1 MKVSVFGSGYVGL
14 VAGACFAESGND
26 VVCVD
31 IDEDKIEKLNKGII
45 PIYEPGL
52 EEMIKRNVHQRR
64 LSFTTDMEAGVKHA
78 LFIFIAVGTP
88 PDEDGGADLK
98 HVLAVA
104 DTIGTHIND
113 FKIIVDKS
121 TVPVGTADKVKQ
133 AIHDAISARNLE
145 IEFDV
150 VSNPEFLKEGA
161 AINDFMYPDRV
172 VIGTDNPR
180 TAALINEL
188 YSPFMKTKDCL
199 ISMDVRSA
207 EMTKYAANS
216 MLATK
221 ISFMNEIARLCENVG
236 ADVDMVRIGI
246 GTDNRI
252 GPAFL
257 FPGIGYGGSCFPKDV
272 QALVRIGQENDCEM
286 NLLRSVEQVNYD
298 QKKYLLKMIFK
309 EYGEDLSGFTFAVW
323 GLSFKPQT
331 DDMREAPSRV
341 VINGLLER
349 GAKIVASDPAAIEEA
364 QKIWSDQ
371 VEYKDYYYDALENAD
386 ALLVLT
392 EWNDYRRPDFNRIKE
407 LLKQPIV
414 FDGRNI
420 YDPHK
425 MHARG
430 FKYFSVG
437 RSSNNDTMP
446 QKSEHS

>member
-31 IDEDKIEKLNKGII
+31 IDEEKIQKLNKGII

-52 EEMIKRNVHQRR
+52 EEMIKRNMRQRR

-78 LFIFIAVGTP
+78 LFVFIAVGTP
-88 PDEDGGADLK
+88 PNEDGSADLK
-98 HVLAVA
+98 HVLSVA
-104 DTIGTHIND
+104 NTIGAHIND

-121 TVPVGTADKVKQ
+121 TVPVGTADRVKQ
-133 AIHDAISARNLE
+133 AIHEAISARDLE
-145 IEFDV
+145 VEFDV

-161 AINDFMYPDRV
+161 AINDFMHPDRV

-180 TAALINEL
+180 TAVLMNEL
-188 YSPFMKTKDCL
+188 YAPFMKTKDCL
-199 ISMDVRSA
+199 ISMDIRSA

-236 ADVDMVRIGI
+236 ADVDMVRVGI

-272 QALVRIGQENDCEM
+272 QALVRTGQENGCDM
-286 NLLRSVEQVNYD
+286 NLLKSVELVNCA
-298 QKKYLLKMIFK
+298 QKKYLLQMINK
-309 EYGEDLSGFTFAVW
+309 KYGQDLSGFTFAIW
-323 GLSFKPQT
+323 GLAFKPQT

-341 VINGLLER
+341 VINGLLEQ

-364 QKIWSDQ
+364 QKIWGNQ
-371 VEYKDYYYDALENAD
+371 IEYREYYYDALENAD

-407 LLKQPIV
+407 LLKQPVI

-425 MHARG
+425 MQTRG
-430 FKYFSVG
+430 FIYYSVG
-437 RSSNNDTMP
+437 RAAINGNSHKKP
-446 QKSEHS
+446 